1 MNRRDLLTSIAAT
14 VGVAALASSTPNPVE
29 AGAPPPNAMTDA
41 DLWAKG
47 YLAGYGQGFDGA
59 EGTAYKRGY
68 HDGWDSGERMAAE
81 RAVLLNTQGAIV
93 VGALY
98 DFMGWLT
105 TRDEPI
111 TVSRSHTVYA
121 VMDSFQAWAK
131 ERGLDIEEADVLGW
145 QRRLT

>member
-1 MNRRDLLTSIAAT
+1 
-14 VGVAALASSTPNPVE
+14 
-29 AGAPPPNAMTDA
+29 
-41 DLWAKG
+41 
-47 YLAGYGQGFDGA
+47 
-59 EGTAYKRGY
+59 
-68 HDGWDSGERMAAE
+68 MAAE
-81 RAVLLNTQGAIV
+81 RAVLINTQRAIV

-131 ERGLDIEEADVLGW
+131 ERGLDINAADVEHW
-145 QRRLT
+145 QKRLA

>member
-1 MNRRDLLTSIAAT
+1 MAKQTRRGFLAAVVAT
-14 VGVAALASSTPNPVE
+14 AGATALPVAASAAPVD
-29 AGAPPPNAMTDA
+29 AMPEA

-59 EGTAYKRGY
+59 EGIAYTRGY
-68 HDGWDSGERMAAE
+68 HDGWDIGERMGRERSEQTNTEAA
-81 RAVLLNTQGAIV
+81 VV

-121 VMDSFQAWAK
+121 VMESFQAWAK
-131 ERGLDIEEADVLGW
+131 ERGFNIDAADVEGW
-145 QRRLT
+145 QRRLA